1 MKITVFR
8 DVKTCS
14 LVDSCEHFGKSLP
27 SPSSVNL
34 ESTLYILS
42 GEMKESYTIASIVT
56 WNFTPMCMNS

>member
-56 WNFTPMCMNS
+56 